1 MEINETAKQRRFMNV
16 FVLAMMNLAIMVSIR
31 NLTLVA
37 EYGLSSLFLY
47 LIIGV
52 GFLIPSA
59 LVSAELATGWSRT
72 GGIYIWIREAF
83 GPKWGFFAIW
93 MQWIHS
99 VPWYPVI
106 LSFVGANI
114 GFLIYPELASNKFFL
129 VSIILG
135 LFWLVTIINFIGL
148 RLSSWFST
156 FCVIAGTIIPGIF
169 IIYLGITWFFS
180 GNTIHIELS
189 WDAFF
194 PEFRSIQ
201 DFVFLAGMVLSFS
214 GLEVNAVHAREVR
227 DPQRNYPRAI
237 LLSAIFAFFLLTL
250 GALSIAIPIPN
261 KEINLVAGVM
271 DAVRIMLN
279 KYGILWIF
287 PLFSSLLIVGT
298 LGEVNAWV
306 IGPVRGLHA
315 TSKHGDL
322 PPVLQK
328 VNKRGVPCNLLIFQA
343 IIVTFA
349 STAFIFMPT
358 ASTAFWIL
366 SASAAQIYLVMY
378 ILMFI
383 AAIRLR
389 YTHPHVDRPY
399 RIPHKHKGMWLAA
412 SVGIV
417 SSLSAFILGFIPPT
431 QLEVGSK
438 LVYESFLIISLLVM
452 SLFPLLI
459 FYLRKEEWTPH
470 SQKELHDERK

>member
-1 MEINETAKQRRFMNV
+1 MEINEVAKQRRFMNV

-37 EYGLSSLFLY
+37 EYGLSSIFLY
-47 LIIGV
+47 LIIGI

-59 LVSAELATGWSRT
+59 LVSAELATGWTRT
-72 GGIYIWIREAF
+72 GGIYIWVREAF

-114 GFLIYPELASNKFFL
+114 GFLIHPALADNKFFL
-129 VSIILG
+129 VAIILG
-135 LFWLVTIINFIGL
+135 IFWIVTLLNFVGL
-148 RLSSWFST
+148 KLSSWFSS
-156 FCVIAGTIIPGIF
+156 FCVMAGTIIPGLF
-169 IIYLGITWFFS
+169 IIFLGLTWFFS
-180 GNTIHIELS
+180 GNVTHIEFSL
-189 WDAFF
+189 DAFF
-194 PEFRSIQ
+194 PDFQSIQ
-201 DFVFLAGMVLSFS
+201 DFVFLAGMILSFS
-214 GLEVNAVHAREVR
+214 GLEVNAVHAREVQN
-227 DPQRNYPRAI
+227 PQKNYPRAI
-237 LLSAIFAFFLLTL
+237 LLSAGIAFFLLTL

-271 DAVRIMLN
+271 DAVRIMLG
-279 KYGILWIF
+279 KYGLLWVF
-287 PLFSSLLIVGT
+287 PLFSSFLIVGT

-322 PPVLQK
+322 PPILQK
-328 VNKRGVPCNLLIFQA
+328 VNKKGIPSNILIFQG
-343 IIVTFA
+343 IIVTLA

-366 SASAAQIYLVMY
+366 SASAAQIYLIMY
-378 ILMFI
+378 IIMFI

-399 RIPHKHKGMWLAA
+399 RIPHKHKGMWLVA
-412 SVGIV
+412 SIGVV
-417 SSLSAFILGFIPPT
+417 SSLSALILGFIPPA

-438 LVYESFLIISLLVM
+438 LVYESFLIISLVVM
-452 SLFPLLI
+452 SAFPLLI
-459 FYLRKEEWTPH
+459 FYLRKEAWTPH
-470 SQKELHDERK
+470 SQKELVDERK